1 MKMERIVHKSR
12 QFAEADDWDV
22 RQQISMSARERMR
35 AARELKDRLYPKQSL
50 DIRQCRQV
58 AKRR

>member
-1 MKMERIVHKSR
+1 MERVTHKSR

-22 RQQISMSARERMR
+22 RQQISMTPRERMR
-35 AARELKDRLYPKQSL
+35 AASELKDRLYPKQAP